1 LRERRETATVS
12 GMLEKSR
19 LEELSIALPEKER
32 KELLERIGKRM
43 EREEGEEAV
52 PVELQEDERE
62 KIAAYEL
69 KKASAWV
76 RFMLWLRTLITGK
89 PKMEVF
95 TDIRLRMLKSHVR
108 SAFPGLTGFETR
120 DLSPKFA
127 RKLYDLYFKVQALSG
142 VYHALGSDKAV
153 RGAAY
158 AWYVEQRWE
167 HAKKSVEQFV
177 TSEEMAEIFAQTG
190 QTDEI
195 RKKLSLRLND
205 YVRTIPES
213 FMLQLEEQARLHLFL
228 GRLVEFPFASFFR
241 YFNHMLS
248 EPGDP
253 KYPAFE
259 HAPVML
265 TLDLMEK
272 LHVDFSLIHR
282 CAPDYLYAEEP
293 AAYYLFVRAGLKP
306 DDEKEGD
313 KIESELTRL
322 RSDVMDLAKEID
334 SFEGAVPLLD
344 LLRYFRRD
352 PWYQLM
358 FNAPRLYLKSLYFS
372 TLKTRL
378 GVELEEQLGSIKERV
393 IGRKIQDL
401 LKGQRFIEFTY
412 YKENPE
418 FDFRKLGLPYF
429 SCIRSLGLAYNYIM
443 QQFKGLV
450 QEAAQIVAGTALA
463 NNRITQNRL
472 TLNISGLEDLEARIV
487 LFDRSLSPDEED
499 GKQLGRFRFSVA
511 TDLLLQ
517 KSYRAFI
524 LQKDREARDLIEKAK
539 EYLTG
544 VRKIFD
550 EIRTSTFEN
559 TRSLLKVIHAF
570 RGRNLTLG
578 QILNTR
584 AEAIGAF
591 LKLIDQLLEIEKGS

>member
-1 LRERRETATVS
+1 
-12 GMLEKSR
+12 MLEKSR

-43 EREEGEEAV
+43 EREEGEEPV
-52 PVELQEDERE
+52 PVDLQEDERE

-69 KKASAWV
+69 KKASTWV
-76 RFMLWLRTLITGK
+76 RFMLWLRTLVTGR

-95 TDIRLRMLKSHVR
+95 MDIRLRLLRGHIR
-108 SAFPGLTGFETR
+108 TAFPGLTGFETR

-127 RKLYDLYFKVQALSG
+127 RKLYDVCTKVQPLAG

-158 AWYVEQRWE
+158 SWYVEKRWE
-167 HAKKSVEQFV
+167 HAKKTVKEFV
-177 TSEEMAEIFAQTG
+177 SEEEMEEIFSQTG
-190 QTDEI
+190 QTEEI

-205 YVRTIPES
+205 YVRTIPET

-241 YFNHMLS
+241 YFNHMLT
-248 EPGDP
+248 EPVDP
-253 KYPAFE
+253 KYPTFE

-293 AAYYLFVRAGLKP
+293 VAYYLSVRAGVKP
-306 DDEKEGD
+306 GDEREAAKLEA
-313 KIESELTRL
+313 ELSRL
-322 RSDVMDLAKEID
+322 RSDLMEVVHEID
-334 SFEGAVPLLD
+334 GFEAAVPLLD

-378 GVELEEQLGSIKERV
+378 GVELEEQLGTIKERE
-393 IGRKIQDL
+393 IGRKILEL
-401 LKGQRFIEFTY
+401 LRGQKLIEFNY

-429 SCIRSLGLAYNYIM
+429 ACIRSLGLAYNYIM
-443 QQFKGLV
+443 QQFKGTV

-524 LQKDREARDLIEKAK
+524 VQKDREARDLIEKAK

-559 TRSLLKVIHAF
+559 TRSLLKVIHVY

-578 QILNTR
+578 QILNAR
-584 AEAIGAF
+584 SESFGAF
-591 LKLIDQLLEIEKGS
+591 LKLVDQLLEMEKGS